1 MFRRKTTTTDV
12 DEQQPPTP
20 DEQPTDVEQD
30 EQLPGD
36 DTPHDE
42 DAAAPDGAPDRDPD
56 AEVAR
61 LREQLWRERVAATGL
76 LIDPEAMPL
85 DVDLLDD
92 PDGIRAAATDLV
104 ARKPYLRANPTTSDV
119 GQHDRASDT
128 PFSLSAALRAATI

>member
-1 MFRRKTTTTDV
+1 MFRKKTTTTEV

-30 EQLPGD
+30 EQPPAD

-42 DAAAPDGAPDRDPD
+42 GAADSDPD
-56 AEVAR
+56 AEVGR

-85 DVDLLDD
+85 DVDLIDD

-119 GQHDRASDT
+119 GQHDRPSDT
-128 PFSLSAALRAATI
+128 PFSLSAALRAASI

>member
-1 MFRRKTTTTDV
+1 MFRKKTTTTDV
-12 DEQQPPTP
+12 DEQQPPTL

-30 EQLPGD
+30 EQPPAD
-36 DTPHDE
+36 DTPHD
-42 DAAAPDGAPDRDPD
+42 AAAADSDPD
-56 AEVAR
+56 DEVAR

-85 DVDLLDD
+85 DVDLIDD

-119 GQHDRASDT
+119 GQHDRPSDT
-128 PFSLSAALRAATI
+128 PFSLSAAIRAASI

>member
-1 MFRRKTTTTDV
+1 MFRKKTTTTDV
-12 DEQQPPTP
+12 DEQQPPTL

-30 EQLPGD
+30 EQPPAD
-36 DTPHDE
+36 DTPHDDE
-42 DAAAPDGAPDRDPD
+42 GAADSDPD

-85 DVDLLDD
+85 DVDLIDD

-119 GQHDRASDT
+119 GQHDRPSDT
-128 PFSLSAALRAATI
+128 PFSLSAAIRAASI

>member
-1 MFRRKTTTTDV
+1 MFRKKTTTTDV
-12 DEQQPPTP
+12 DEQQPPTL

-30 EQLPGD
+30 EQPPAD

-42 DAAAPDGAPDRDPD
+42 DAAAPEGAPDRDPD

-85 DVDLLDD
+85 DVDLIDD

-128 PFSLSAALRAATI
+128 PFSLSAALRAASI